1 MNTYHLSIKN
11 WAVEDR
17 PREKMLKKGLS
28 SLSDAELLAILLVNG
43 GKSVSALDLAKAIL
57 AQAENNLNVLAKKD
71 IADLQK
77 VSGIGPAKAV
87 TILAA
92 IELGR
97 RRSQQPVMQQ
107 ISIKGSKDV
116 AEYFQAKLADLQH
129 EEFWVL
135 LLNRANR
142 IIHSYRLSQGGISG
156 TVIDVRLLMKEAMN
170 QLASSIIVCH
180 NHPSGS
186 LQPSSQ
192 DISLTKKI
200 AETSKMI
207 DIPLIDH
214 LIVSNSGYYSFADE
228 GMI

>member
-107 ISIKGSKDV
+107 VSIKGSKDV

-200 AETSKMI
+200 AEASKMI

>member
-200 AETSKMI
+200 AEASKMI

>member
-1 MNTYHLSIKN
+1 MNSYHLSIKN

-200 AETSKMI
+200 AEASKMI